1 MRSPTF
7 PALALRRIAVAVAL
21 GIVVCAAAPGG
32 DALPR
37 RGLLGVSTV
46 DAMGGVRI
54 TAVIPSLPGDVA
66 GLRPNDFII
75 SVDDGLVGTVA
86 QFLTKLRRPGGQPV
100 SLGIMRDGHRI
111 TVHAVLSEAAKEND
125 PAVDTRYD
133 VVDVDHGLR
142 RTLVTVPHG
151 ATGKHPAA
159 LIVGGIGC
167 FSVDVASNIQD
178 AYMRLTHDLTRRGF
192 VTMRLEKSGVGD
204 SQGPPCRSV
213 DFVSEAASYGVA
225 FDALRDDPA
234 VDPAHVY
241 VVGHSIGSLIGPRLA
256 LQKPVA
262 GLVVAEGVGIDW
274 IEYELLNSRRQ
285 EMLGGATPV
294 EVDRALLL
302 KEMCMHRLLVE
313 KQPRETVLHE
323 RPECKDYIAYPT
335 GDDYFRQLVTLNVA
349 EPWTKLSIPVL
360 AIYGT
365 ADFVTDEGDHRRIVD
380 VVNGVHPGTAKVVVI
395 PGMDHYLVNA
405 GSAKASLERSAK
417 GGPAVYDER
426 FTAAVATWLCERE
439 RCT

>member
-1 MRSPTF
+1 LHS
-7 PALALRRIAVAVAL
+7 ASSSARRRR
-21 GIVVCAAAPGG
+21 G

-54 TAVIPSLPGDVA
+54 TAVIPSLPGDVV

-75 SVDDGLVGTVA
+75 SVDGALVGTVA

-100 SLGIMRDGHRI
+100 SLGIMRDGHRV
-111 TVHAVLSEAAKEND
+111 TAHAVLSEAAKETD
-125 PAVDTRYD
+125 PVVDTRYD
-133 VVDVDHGLR
+133 AVDVDHSLR

-225 FDALRDDPA
+225 FDALR
-234 VDPAHVY
+234 
-241 VVGHSIGSLIGPRLA
+241 
-256 LQKPVA
+256 
-262 GLVVAEGVGIDW
+262 
-274 IEYELLNSRRQ
+274 SRR
-285 EMLGGATPV
+285 GCA
-294 EVDRALLL
+294 
-302 KEMCMHRLLVE
+302 
-313 KQPRETVLHE
+313 
-323 RPECKDYIAYPT
+323 
-335 GDDYFRQLVTLNVA
+335 
-349 EPWTKLSIPVL
+349 
-360 AIYGT
+360 
-365 ADFVTDEGDHRRIVD
+365 
-380 VVNGVHPGTAKVVVI
+380 
-395 PGMDHYLVNA
+395 
-405 GSAKASLERSAK
+405 SASAVRSAAHL
-417 GGPAVYDER
+417 P
-426 FTAAVATWLCERE
+426 
-439 RCT
+439 